1 VLEKQLPRF
10 AEELKKSPKA
20 TSYERAN
27 DAYVEKDYN
36 EAERLALVAADEAR
50 STTPPKTSEAIKAL
64 ELAAWAAD
72 SRIGYADAM
81 THLREAERLTDRVRN
96 PEEWVGIQSAIANV
110 LNHQGHYREEEP
122 ILVQVVNEL
131 ERTLGPQHPAT
142 LSARHRLASA
152 FEREN
157 KNAEAEKEGRA
168 VLVLREKV
176 LGSEHPDTL
185 STRSNLA
192 LVLEHEGKYSEAE
205 NEYRAVLVLQE
216 KLLGPEHPNTLTT
229 RDNLALALEDQGEYA
244 KAEPEFRAVLAL
256 REKVLG
262 PIVRRRS
269 GPGITWRFR

>member
-1 VLEKQLPRF
+1 MLEKQLPRF